1 MNKKEF
7 LNELEKKIVKL
18 GTRAECKRTLEYFS
32 EVIDDMIESGMTEG
46 EAIEKLGS
54 VELIIDSIQDEFS
67 DEYNEEPTNGEYIT
81 DIVAPNVE
89 NIIYEDKN
97 QAVRYEMSGDE
108 NYHITTYETD
118 EKGYLIEQE
127 GNNIKIISYKKDKFK
142 TIKKFFFNSDNL
154 KIKPVIIKLPRTFS
168 GNIISKTTNGS
179 IQINGISANDI
190 NAKTTNGSAH
200 VESVSVG
207 GGKLEV
213 ETRNGAIRVQNL
225 AATHTELHTSN
236 GSITL
241 ANVAT
246 PKLNVSTSNGSI
258 NISSI
263 AAETMSATSS
273 NGSIQFGS
281 IAVSN
286 SITLHTSNARI
297 CGTLAGKMSD
307 YAITSGT
314 SNAKNN
320 LPNGTNGAIRLDVST
335 SNGRIDVQFSE

>member
-7 LNELEKKIVKL
+7 LNELETKL
-18 GTRAECKRTLEYFS
+18 IKSGKRAECENTLGYFD
-32 EVIDDMIESGMTEG
+32 EVIDDMVEGGMTES
-46 EAIEKLGS
+46 EATKKLGDIDTI
-54 VELIIDSIQDEFS
+54 VESIQCDTLEMP
-67 DEYNEEPTNGEYIT
+67 NELKNGEYVT
-81 DIVAPNVE
+81 DVKATGVA
-89 NIIYEDKN
+89 NIIYNDTN
-97 QAVRYEMSGDE
+97 NAVVFEASKDDD
-108 NYHITTYETD
+108 YHITTHET
-118 EKGYLIEQE
+118 EFKGY
-127 GNNIKIISYKKDKFK
+127 NIKQNGND
-142 TIKKFFFNSDNL
+142 IKIVSFEKSRVKSFFGFNQN
-154 KIKPVIIKLPRTFS
+154 IRTYPVIIKLPRAFS

-190 NAKTTNGSAH
+190 NAKTTNGSAR

-225 AATHTELHTSN
+225 AASHTELHTSN

-335 SNGRIDVQFSE
+335 SNGRIDVRFSE